1 MDANRELTFY
11 CTCHDFYVPIL
22 HRNPKLTKIISSL
35 LKSAPVPQIPFGIFF
50 ACPECAALYVGRTDN
65 LHVRPL
71 LPLGENQNPYGIVPV
86 CALTVCGTSSCGFQV
101 EIYTA
106 MESGTTVL
114 EAKEIAS
121 RWDFPMHYC
130 EGYREPLR
138 YCLSRNYF
146 F

>member
-11 CTCHDFYVPIL
+11 CSCHDFYVPIL

-71 LPLGENQNPYGIVPV
+71 PPPGQIQNPYGIL
-86 CALTVCGTSSCGFQV
+86 CADRMRYIKLRLSSRDIYSNGTRHDHLRSQRNSFSV
-101 EIYTA
+101 E
-106 MESGTTVL
+106 
-114 EAKEIAS
+114 
-121 RWDFPMHYC
+121 FPFTL
-130 EGYREPLR
+130 LR
-138 YCLSRNYF
+138 GMS
-146 F
+146 